1 MARCRP
7 QGVADAAFVGAQ
19 TDICDLGESMH
30 TAFLATE
37 PHAPGR
43 QDGLRALIGRSAAM
57 DAVRTFIVQA
67 APHPWPVL
75 LMGETGTG
83 KDLAAQ
89 ALARLRGAARM
100 PFIALNCGALSGHLV
115 ESELFGH
122 ERGAFTGAVGRRA
135 GAFEAA
141 HGGTLFL
148 DEVGELPLPQQ
159 TQLLRVL
166 ESGEIRRVG
175 ATHAVHVQVRVVAA
189 THRCLAQEVQAGRFR
204 ADLFH
209 RLHVLPCTLPALR
222 HHKEDLAELVAHFL
236 KADCRSGSR
245 EGNLPELSRAAACR
259 LQAHHWPGNVRELR
273 HVLQRGWVLA
283 AGGCIEAEH
292 LVFADLVAAAPQPC
306 EGIDAQPLVSL
317 QALAQSAVLNA
328 LRVHGGNRT
337 QAARTLKVSRSTL
350 HRRLLELGLTPQ
362 SCG

>member
-7 QGVADAAFVGAQ
+7 QGVAGAAFVGAQ
-19 TDICDLGESMH
+19 KNICDLGESMH
-30 TAFLATE
+30 TARLAAQ
-37 PHAPGR
+37 PHALGR
-43 QDGLRALIGRSAAM
+43 QDCLRALVGRSAAM
-57 DAVRTFIVQA
+57 GAVRTFIVQA
-67 APHPWPVL
+67 APHRWPVL

-83 KDLAAQ
+83 KDLVAQ
-89 ALARLRGAARM
+89 ALARMHGAARA
-100 PFIALNCGALSGHLV
+100 PFIALNCGALGSHLV

-175 ATHAVHVQVRVVAA
+175 ASHAAHVQVRVVAA
-189 THRCLAQEVQAGRFR
+189 TNRCLAQEVQAGRFR

-209 RLHVLPCTLPALR
+209 RLHVLPYTLPPLR

-236 KADCRSGSR
+236 KADSGNASR
-245 EGNLPELSRAAACR
+245 DATLPELSYAAASR
-259 LQAHHWPGNVRELR
+259 LQAHRWPGNVRELR

-292 LVFADLVAAAPQPC
+292 LVFANLMAAAPQPI
-306 EGIDAQPLVSL
+306 EATDTQPLQSL
-317 QALAQSAVLNA
+317 QALAQGAILQA

-337 QAARTLKVSRSTL
+337 QAARALKVSRSTL
-350 HRRLLELGLTPQ
+350 HRRLLQLGLTPQ
-362 SCG
+362 TCG